1 MTLRMDVPCQNRCVI
16 VLNPHCTMAVGLSV
30 TDGDSL
36 HTSNSFKD
44 IQSKSLIFTV
54 ASYSF
59 SLFFRTGGAAIEY
72 LFFQSSIM

>member
-1 MTLRMDVPCQNRCVI
+1 MEVSDMNVPCQNRCVM
-16 VLNPHCTMAVGLSV
+16 VMNPHCTIAVGLSV
-30 TDGDSL
+30 TNGDSL

-59 SLFFRTGGAAIEY
+59 CLFFRAAGTAIEY
-72 LFFQSSIM
+72 LFV